1 MKKPSLIKRFFSF
14 LLRLCVVLVLMAA
27 IAVGSFEG
35 VTYYLTG
42 SFTSVKKA
50 VKEET
55 DQSGTEDSTEA
66 TTVDNKNMEN
76 TLVFVHDDM
85 NNKDYTALNMYNTKT
100 EAMDVLLLPCN
111 AQVSV
116 SSTLLKEIRNTM
128 TEAGSSVNM
137 ADVARAF
144 GDKKYEMFAK
154 IVEDISGAKISGYDV
169 ISSTNFK
176 KLLNVAGGVSYHFNN
191 AISYRDTEN
200 ILQTIDAGD
209 VILDGTTAYALF
221 TYMDGTDGEESS
233 RLERVNTY
241 LTSYM
246 EALLSKNSTSAIAKK
261 YDSLV
266 TAEGKSGLT
275 STEDILKNLT
285 TDALTIRIMQGSES
299 KGIFTLDSQKVKLQV
314 AGLAKQ
320 AEAYSQSSSS
330 KSSTGTTSTS
340 AATGSTESSKNY
352 SIEIYNAA
360 YVSGLAGQWE
370 SYLESEGYSISLVDS
385 YQEEGPLSQTRIN
398 VTQDG
403 MGQDL
408 LTYFPDAEI
417 NVEDSISTGGDIQIY
432 IGTDSTNVP
441 AGSDSTT
448 DTEDETVTD
457 SSLDD
462 ESDSTDSTNST
473 DVGDADDTTTSGG
486 YDFGSDSEQ

>member
-55 DQSGTEDSTEA
+55 DQSETQD
-66 TTVDNKNMEN
+66 TTTDTVMDNKNMEN
-76 TLVFVHDDM
+76 TIVFVHDDV
-85 NNKDYTALNMYNTKT
+85 NNKDYTALNMYDTKT
-100 EAMDVLLLPCN
+100 KAMDVLLLPCD

-116 SSTLLKEIRNTM
+116 SSELLKEIKNTM
-128 TEAGSSVNM
+128 TDAGSSVNM
-137 ADVARAF
+137 AEVSRTF
-144 GDKKYEMFAK
+144 GDRKYEMFAK
-154 IVEDISGAKISGYDV
+154 IIEDISGVKVSGYDV

-176 KLLNVAGGVSYHFNN
+176 KLLNAASGVTYHFNN
-191 AISYRDTEN
+191 AISYRDTQN

-209 VILDGTTAYALF
+209 AVLDGEKAYALF

-246 EALLSKNSTSAIAKK
+246 EAILSKNSASAFAKK

-266 TAEGKSGLT
+266 TSEGKNGRT
-275 STEDILKNLT
+275 STEDVLKNLT

-314 AGLAKQ
+314 SALAKQ
-320 AEAYSQSSSS
+320 AESYNQSGSS
-330 KSSTGTTSTS
+330 KNSAGSTGTTATD
-340 AATGSTESSKNY
+340 ATGSTESSKGC

-370 SYLESEGYSISLVDS
+370 SYLEGEGYSISLVDS
-385 YQEEGPLSQTRIN
+385 YQDEGPLSQTRIN
-398 VTQDG
+398 VTQEG

-417 NVEDSISTGGDIQIY
+417 TVVDSISTGGDIQIY

-441 AGSDSTT
+441 EGSGSTT
-448 DTEDETVTD
+448 DTQDETVTD
-457 SSLDD
+457 SSFD
-462 ESDSTDSTNST
+462 ESSDLTDST
-473 DVGDADDTTTSGG
+473 GEDDTTTSSG

>member
-176 KLLNVAGGVSYHFNN
+176 KLLNVAGGVIILTMRFLTV
-191 AISYRDTEN
+191 IQRMFYRQLMQVMLFLMERQPMHYLLIWMEQTE
-200 ILQTIDAGD
+200 
-209 VILDGTTAYALF
+209 
-221 TYMDGTDGEESS
+221 
-233 RLERVNTY
+233 R
-241 LTSYM
+241 
-246 EALLSKNSTSAIAKK
+246 
-261 YDSLV
+261 
-266 TAEGKSGLT
+266 
-275 STEDILKNLT
+275 
-285 TDALTIRIMQGSES
+285 
-299 KGIFTLDSQKVKLQV
+299 SQVV
-314 AGLAKQ
+314 
-320 AEAYSQSSSS
+320 
-330 KSSTGTTSTS
+330 
-340 AATGSTESSKNY
+340 
-352 SIEIYNAA
+352 
-360 YVSGLAGQWE
+360 
-370 SYLESEGYSISLVDS
+370 
-385 YQEEGPLSQTRIN
+385 
-398 VTQDG
+398 
-403 MGQDL
+403 
-408 LTYFPDAEI
+408 
-417 NVEDSISTGGDIQIY
+417 
-432 IGTDSTNVP
+432 
-441 AGSDSTT
+441 
-448 DTEDETVTD
+448 
-457 SSLDD
+457 
-462 ESDSTDSTNST
+462 
-473 DVGDADDTTTSGG
+473 
-486 YDFGSDSEQ
+486 

>member
-55 DQSGTEDSTEA
+55 DQSGTEDSTEDV
-66 TTVDNKNMEN
+66 TVDNKNMEN

-209 VILDGTTAYALF
+209 VILDGTTAYVKSF
-221 TYMDGTDGEESS
+221 RES
-233 RLERVNTY
+233 E
-241 LTSYM
+241 
-246 EALLSKNSTSAIAKK
+246 
-261 YDSLV
+261 
-266 TAEGKSGLT
+266 
-275 STEDILKNLT
+275 
-285 TDALTIRIMQGSES
+285 
-299 KGIFTLDSQKVKLQV
+299 
-314 AGLAKQ
+314 
-320 AEAYSQSSSS
+320 
-330 KSSTGTTSTS
+330 
-340 AATGSTESSKNY
+340 
-352 SIEIYNAA
+352 
-360 YVSGLAGQWE
+360 YVSDKL
-370 SYLESEGYSISLVDS
+370 Y
-385 YQEEGPLSQTRIN
+385 
-398 VTQDG
+398 
-403 MGQDL
+403 
-408 LTYFPDAEI
+408 
-417 NVEDSISTGGDIQIY
+417 GG
-432 IGTDSTNVP
+432 
-441 AGSDSTT
+441 
-448 DTEDETVTD
+448 
-457 SSLDD
+457 
-462 ESDSTDSTNST
+462 
-473 DVGDADDTTTSGG
+473 TS
-486 YDFGSDSEQ
+486 F

>member
-200 ILQTIDAGD
+200 VLQTIDAGD

-285 TDALTIRIMQGSES
+285 TTTYYLFGVRLFFS
-299 KGIFTLDSQKVKLQV
+299 KLQ
-314 AGLAKQ
+314 L
-320 AEAYSQSSSS
+320 
-330 KSSTGTTSTS
+330 
-340 AATGSTESSKNY
+340 
-352 SIEIYNAA
+352 SIIR
-360 YVSGLAGQWE
+360 GGC
-370 SYLESEGYSISLVDS
+370 SI
-385 YQEEGPLSQTRIN
+385 
-398 VTQDG
+398 G
-403 MGQDL
+403 MLIRFRLRL
-408 LTYFPDAEI
+408 LM
-417 NVEDSISTGGDIQIY
+417 
-432 IGTDSTNVP
+432 
-441 AGSDSTT
+441 
-448 DTEDETVTD
+448 
-457 SSLDD
+457 
-462 ESDSTDSTNST
+462 
-473 DVGDADDTTTSGG
+473 
-486 YDFGSDSEQ
+486 

>member
-1 MKKPSLIKRFFSF
+1 MYFQSKIFSQDQAQKIPGVHEVKQEGKMKKPSFIKRFFSF
-14 LLRLCVVLVLMAA
+14 LLRVCVVLALMAV

-55 DQSGTEDSTEA
+55 DQQEVQED
-66 TTVDNKNMEN
+66 TTDIVKNNKKMEN
-76 TLVFVHDDM
+76 TLVFVHDK
-85 NNKDYTALNMYNTKT
+85 NTNKDYTSLNMYDKKTK
-100 EAMDVLLLPCN
+100 AFDVLLMPCD

-116 SSTLLKEIRNTM
+116 SESLVKELRETISDISSTVSM
-128 TEAGSSVNM
+128 S
-137 ADVARAF
+137 DVARAF

-246 EALLSKNSTSAIAKK
+246 EALLSKNNTSAIAKK

-370 SYLESEGYSISLVDS
+370 SY
-385 YQEEGPLSQTRIN
+385 
-398 VTQDG
+398 
-403 MGQDL
+403 
-408 LTYFPDAEI
+408 
-417 NVEDSISTGGDIQIY
+417 
-432 IGTDSTNVP
+432 
-441 AGSDSTT
+441 
-448 DTEDETVTD
+448 
-457 SSLDD
+457 
-462 ESDSTDSTNST
+462 
-473 DVGDADDTTTSGG
+473 
-486 YDFGSDSEQ
+486 